1 MYGDPASHR
10 PRILVIGD
18 SQTQAVQ
25 VSDEDTY
32 YARLGSD
39 LDVEMFVYAA
49 GGFGTLQE
57 EMIVDDYFDTI
68 KPDILVWQ
76 YCPNDFINNSFEL
89 EQASYSNNNHL
100 TRPYLENGALA
111 YHLPAPDP
119 FGLRTFWGVHSRAMY
134 TLLVRW
140 DALESQRRANESV
153 EHAIERLGVQHAGFE
168 RSVETTDTLMGMLRA
183 RVGQVPIVA
192 FSCGDV
198 EPYSSALPTISS
210 KHGVEYWPDVSRA
223 VESAEAQGQVVRADD
238 FHWNPLGH
246 RLAAAALEAHLRVVL
261 SATSG
266 S

>member
-1 MYGDPASHR
+1 
-10 PRILVIGD
+10 
-18 SQTQAVQ
+18 
-25 VSDEDTY
+25 
-32 YARLGSD
+32 
-39 LDVEMFVYAA
+39 
-49 GGFGTLQE
+49 
-57 EMIVDDYFDTI
+57 
-68 KPDILVWQ
+68 
-76 YCPNDFINNSFEL
+76 
-89 EQASYSNNNHL
+89 
-100 TRPYLENGALA
+100 
-111 YHLPAPDP
+111 
-119 FGLRTFWGVHSRAMY
+119 MY